1 MKNRKEIIEER
12 LLRDNIRKI
21 IKKNLSKLEE
31 KHFLQEQNLRN
42 SIRNIILEKVAVPDK
57 VPHPITGIN
66 VLEDLLKKIIPVM
79 LQDYSRMTTNPEQKR
94 DYRIYIYNGL
104 KNLLRTGKV
113 GKGSS
118 KKKLDEQEINVKLPE
133 PDPNDMIDIGL
144 EDPEEEEQD
153 ENTKLVTQGLDDSEM
168 DKTGRNIASDTMSK
182 ISTATLDA
190 YDLLDSPVDTEAFE
204 KYLLTNVLL
213 HLDKKDDEVGGP
225 GSGLEDPTTPEYQEA
240 AGAAPPPPEEL
251 AEGFLYLDL

>member
-21 IKKNLSKLEE
+21 IKKNLANMKKEDS
-31 KHFLQEQNLRN
+31 LQEQKLRN

-66 VLEDLLKKIIPVM
+66 VLEDLLKKVVPVI
-79 LQDYSRMTTNPEQKR
+79 LSDYSRMTTNPEQKR
-94 DYRIYIYNGL
+94 DYRVYLYNGL
-104 KNLLRTGKV
+104 KNLLRTGKI

-118 KKKLDEQEINVKLPE
+118 KKKLDEQDISVKLPE

-144 EDPEEEEQD
+144 GGPEEEED
-153 ENTKLVTQGLDDSEM
+153 ESTKLVTQGLEDSEL
-168 DKTGRNIASDTMSK
+168 DKTGRNISSDTMSK
-182 ISTATLDA
+182 ISTAIIDS
-190 YDLLDSPVDTEAFE
+190 YDLLDSPFE

-225 GSGLEDPTTPEYQEA
+225 GAGLEDPTTPEYKEA
-240 AGAAPPPPEEL
+240 AGGSPSPEGL
-251 AEGFLYLDL
+251 AENYLYLDII